1 MEAEREP
8 TAPEAPLGGFLK
20 SPPVGGERRESPP
33 EPEPG
38 DRFFAE
44 AFPGLPR
51 GAAFRASVA
60 ETLNRLDRF
69 GVILLRRERPAGGQA
84 PDPGRAAPARP
95 LPATGRIPGPD
106 GLWGV
111 EEGGEL
117 AVILPGAEAPAA
129 REFAARLQREIEA
142 LVAESPLAGIAL
154 YPTLGDPRPRT
165 FDNARL
171 ALDHAAFF
179 GPGGLAL
186 FDATTLNI
194 SGDRHFEAGDLEGAR
209 REYERAL
216 ALEAGHVNVLNSLGV
231 CLAMRGDFEAAIE
244 RFSAAVRLDRTEYM
258 AVYNLGLV
266 HALNG
271 RLETALGFF
280 LRAASLRGDVYE
292 IRLELGKTYLALD
305 QPEAARIHLEEGA
318 RHEGRGA
325 AVFRLLGECHER
337 RGDARRAVSAYQKAV
352 QINPADAQSLSRL
365 GGLYAATGENEEIA
379 LLFCRESVRLAPG
392 DARLRER
399 LGRLC
404 LKAGRLEEAL
414 AELEA
419 ACRLGGG
426 LHDEVAAL
434 RRRIGAGRTGD
445 AAG

>member
-1 MEAEREP
+1 MDAAMDP
-8 TAPEAPLGGFLK
+8 AAAPEAPSGGFLK

-33 EPEPG
+33 VPEAC
-38 DRFFAE
+38 DRFFAD
-44 AFPGLPR
+44 AFPELPR
-51 GAAFRASVA
+51 GAAFRACVA

-69 GVILLRRERPAGGQA
+69 GVILLRRERPGGEA
-84 PDPGRAAPARP
+84 PSPRAAASGAPP
-95 LPATGRIPGPD
+95 PATGRIAGPE

-111 EEGGEL
+111 EESGEL
-117 AVILPGAEAPAA
+117 AVILPGAEAAAA
-129 REFAARLQREIEA
+129 REFAALLQREIEA
-142 LVAESPLAGIAL
+142 LAAAAPLAGIAL
-154 YPTLGDPRPRT
+154 YPTLGDPRPRI

-179 GPGGLAL
+179 GPGGCAV

-194 SGDRHFEAGDLEGAR
+194 SGDRRFEAGDLEGAR

-216 ALEAGHVNVLNSLGV
+216 ALDAGHVNVLNSLGV
-231 CLAMRGDFEAAIE
+231 CLAIRGDFEAAIE
-244 RFSAAVRLDRTEYM
+244 RFAAAVRLDRTEYM

-266 HALNG
+266 HALHG
-271 RLETALGFF
+271 RPDTALGFF
-280 LRAASLRGDVYE
+280 LRAAALRGDVYE

-305 QPEAARIHLEEGA
+305 QPEAARVHLEEAA

-337 RGDARRAVSAYQKAV
+337 LGNARPAVSAYQKAV

-426 LHDEVAAL
+426 LQDEVAAL
-434 RRRIGAGRTGD
+434 RRRIGAGRAGE

>member
-1 MEAEREP
+1 MNGERNP
-8 TAPEAPLGGFLK
+8 AAVSDASPGGFLK
-20 SPPVGGERRESPP
+20 SPPVGRNRRGSPP
-33 EPEPG
+33 EPEAG
-38 DRFFAE
+38 DRLFAE

-69 GVILLRRERPAGGQA
+69 GVILLRRERPGDEVPSPHRDANPA
-84 PDPGRAAPARP
+84 PRPAM
-95 LPATGRIPGPD
+95 GRIVGPE
-106 GLWGV
+106 GLWGI
-111 EEGGEL
+111 EESGEL
-117 AVILPGAEAPAA
+117 AVILPGAEAAAA
-129 REFAARLQREIEA
+129 REFAGLLQREIEA
-142 LVAESPLAGIAL
+142 LTAAAPLAGIAL
-154 YPTLGDPRPRT
+154 YPTLGDPRPRI

-194 SGDRHFEAGDLEGAR
+194 SGDRHFEAGDLESAQ

-216 ALEAGHVNVLNSLGV
+216 ALDAGHVNVLNSLGV
-231 CLAMRGDFEAAIE
+231 CLAIRGDDEAAIE

-266 HALNG
+266 HALKG
-271 RLETALGFF
+271 RLDTALGFF
-280 LRAASLRGDVYE
+280 LRAAALRGDVYE

-305 QPEAARIHLEEGA
+305 QPEAALVHLEEAA

-325 AVFRLLGECHER
+325 LVFRLLGECHE
-337 RGDARRAVSAYQKAV
+337 GLGNARRAISAYQKAV

-419 ACRLGGG
+419 ACRLGVG
-426 LHDEVAAL
+426 LQDEIASL
-434 RRRIGAGRTGD
+434 RRRIGAGRTGE
-445 AAG
+445 AVG